1 MSNREKMGYPPC
13 KACKLLTDS
22 GILTG
27 GETSLI
33 IAEAQQDNRR
43 AFVGGGPCAF
53 ISGVLWLTSAVLLKQ
68 RGVGS
73 AFAFLFFGGM
83 LIFPL
88 SQIVSRQVFRR
99 APASRSNQLGLVALE
114 STIAMIGGL
123 FAAWL
128 FLQSKPAYVFPLA
141 AIAIGTHYAAFRT
154 VYGDKLFWALA
165 GLITAVGVFDIL
177 GYVRFPGG
185 PALAVGAL
193 EIVFGILLTVRD
205 KRPQSLEAAQ
215 S

>member
-1 MSNREKMGYPPC
+1 
-13 KACKLLTDS
+13 
-22 GILTG
+22 
-27 GETSLI
+27 LI

-43 AFVGGGPCAF
+43 AFVGGGPGTF
-53 ISGVLWLTSAVLLKQ
+53 ISGVLWLTSAVVLRQ

-88 SQIVSRQVFRR
+88 SLLVSRQLFKRP
-99 APASRSNQLGLVALE
+99 PASKSNQLGRLALE

-123 FAAWL
+123 FIAWL
-128 FLQSKPAYVFPLA
+128 FLAIKSAYVFPVA

-154 VYGDKLFWALA
+154 VYGNTLA

-177 GYVRFPGG
+177 GYVRFPSG
-185 PALAVGAL
+185 PALAVGLL

-205 KRPQSLEAAQ
+205 KRPQPLDTTGS
-215 S
+215 

>member
-1 MSNREKMGYPPC
+1 M
-13 KACKLLTDS
+13 
-22 GILTG
+22 
-27 GETSLI
+27 I

-43 AFVGGGPCAF
+43 AYVGGGPGAF
-53 ISGVLWLTSAVLLKQ
+53 ISGMLWLTSAVVLKQ

-88 SQIVSRQVFRR
+88 SQVVSRLLFKRS
-99 APASRSNQLGLVALE
+99 PASKNNQLGRVALE

-128 FLQSKPAYVFPLA
+128 FLPSRPAYVFPLA

-154 VYGDKLFWALA
+154 VYGDTLFWALA

-177 GYVRFPGG
+177 GYLRLPGG
-185 PALAVGAL
+185 PAFAVGVL
-193 EIVFGILLTVRD
+193 ELVFGILLTARD
-205 KRPQSLEAAQ
+205 KGLQPLAADQ
-215 S
+215 

>member
-1 MSNREKMGYPPC
+1 M
-13 KACKLLTDS
+13 
-22 GILTG
+22 
-27 GETSLI
+27 I

-43 AFVGGGPCAF
+43 ALVGGGPGAF
-53 ISGVLWLTSAVLLKQ
+53 ISGVLWLTSAVVLKQ

-73 AFAFLFFGGM
+73 AFALLFFGGM

-88 SQIVSRQVFRR
+88 SNLVSRQLFKRP
-99 APASRSNQLGLVALE
+99 PASKTNQLGRVALE

-128 FLQSKPAYVFPLA
+128 FLPSKPAYVFPLA
-141 AIAIGTHYAAFRT
+141 AIAIGTHYAVFRT
-154 VYGDKLFWALA
+154 VYGNTLFWVLA

-185 PALAVGAL
+185 PALAVGLL
-193 EIVFGILLTVRD
+193 EIVFGILLTMRD
-205 KRPQSLEAAQ
+205 KEPRSLDTAHLGHVTNDDFRKDLTP
-215 S
+215 

>member
-1 MSNREKMGYPPC
+1 
-13 KACKLLTDS
+13 
-22 GILTG
+22 
-27 GETSLI
+27 LI

-43 AFVGGGPCAF
+43 AFVGGGPGTF
-53 ISGVLWLTSAVLLKQ
+53 ISGVLWLTSAVVLRQ

-88 SQIVSRQVFRR
+88 SLLVSRQLFKRP
-99 APASRSNQLGLVALE
+99 PASKSNQLGRLALE

-123 FAAWL
+123 FIAWL
-128 FLQSKPAYVFPLA
+128 FLAIKSAYVFPVA

-154 VYGDKLFWALA
+154 VYGNTLFWTLA

-185 PALAVGAL
+185 PALAVGLL

-205 KRPQSLEAAQ
+205 KRPQPLDTTGS
-215 S
+215 

>member
-1 MSNREKMGYPPC
+1 
-13 KACKLLTDS
+13 L
-22 GILTG
+22 GIQAINE
-27 GETSLI
+27 GEHILI

-43 AFVGGGPCAF
+43 AFVGGGPGAF
-53 ISGVLWLTSAVLLKQ
+53 ISGMLWLTSAAVLKQ

-88 SQIVSRQVFRR
+88 SQLVSRLLFKRS
-99 APASRSNQLGLVALE
+99 PASKNNQLGRVALE

-128 FLQSKPAYVFPLA
+128 FLPSRPAYVFPLA

-154 VYGDKLFWALA
+154 VYGDTLFWVLA

-177 GYVRFPGG
+177 GYIRLPGG
-185 PALAVGAL
+185 PAIAVGVL
-193 EIVFGILLTVRD
+193 ELVFGILLTVRD
-205 KRPQSLEAAQ
+205 KGLQPRAADQ
-215 S
+215 

>member
-1 MSNREKMGYPPC
+1 
-13 KACKLLTDS
+13 
-22 GILTG
+22 
-27 GETSLI
+27 LI

-43 AFVGGGPCAF
+43 AFVGGGPGAF
-53 ISGVLWLTSAVLLKQ
+53 ISGVLWFMSAVVLKQ
-68 RGVGS
+68 RGVGA

-88 SQIVSRQVFRR
+88 SQLASRKLFKRP
-99 APASRSNQLGLVALE
+99 PASKSNQLGRVALE
-114 STIAMIGGL
+114 STIAMSGGL

-128 FLQSKPAYVFPLA
+128 FLPSKPAYVFPLA

-154 VYGDKLFWALA
+154 VYGDTLYWALA

-185 PALAVGAL
+185 PALAVGML

-205 KRPQSLEAAQ
+205 KGSQPLEPALR
-215 S
+215 

>member
-1 MSNREKMGYPPC
+1 
-13 KACKLLTDS
+13 
-22 GILTG
+22 
-27 GETSLI
+27 LI

-43 AFVGGGPCAF
+43 AFVGGGPGAF
-53 ISGVLWLTSAVLLKQ
+53 ISGVLWLASAAVLTQ

-88 SQIVSRQVFRR
+88 SSLVSRHLFKR
-99 APASRSNQLGLVALE
+99 PKASKSNQLGRVALE

-128 FLQSKPAYVFPLA
+128 FLPIKPAYVFPLA
-141 AIAIGTHYAAFRT
+141 AVAIGTHYAAFRT
-154 VYGDKLFWALA
+154 VYGNTLFWVLA
-165 GLITAVGVFDIL
+165 GLITAVGLFDIL
-177 GYVRFPGG
+177 GYIRFPGG
-185 PALAVGAL
+185 PALGVGVL

-205 KRPQSLEAAQ
+205 KGAKTP
-215 S
+215 